1 MAAKKKS
8 KSRAKSRT
16 AEVVTRKRVTR
27 LRPAKPTV
35 ETVTTETDII
45 TRPRVEIRRAATL
58 SQALTEPAVAVVKP
72 ERKAIT
78 RVVRRQRKVA

>member
-8 KSRAKSRT
+8 KSSKE
-16 AEVVTRKRVTR
+16 EVVTRKRVTR
-27 LRPAKPTV
+27 IRPAKPTV

-72 ERKAIT
+72 ESKAVT